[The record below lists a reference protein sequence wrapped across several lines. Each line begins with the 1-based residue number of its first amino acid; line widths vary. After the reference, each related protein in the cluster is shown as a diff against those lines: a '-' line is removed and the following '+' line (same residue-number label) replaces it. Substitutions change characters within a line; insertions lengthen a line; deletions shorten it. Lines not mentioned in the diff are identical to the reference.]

1 MTPDSTGFHKTEIH
15 KLEDVADLGKFLQAR
30 RARVNPADVGLR
42 EDSRRRV
49 PGLRREELALLA
61 GVSVDY
67 YTRLEQGRAKHPSDQ
82 VLDAVARALRLD
94 ETTRSHLH
102 RLAGNSRLSPMQ
114 ASAGVRPSLQTML
127 EAIDAFPAMIVNH
140 RQDVLESN
148 RLARLLYGGFG
159 WDLETRPNLVRML
172 FDDDSRAYFPDWETV
187 CTLEAVAQLRKMSA
201 LFPEDREM
209 TSLIGELSVGCRHFA
224 ELWARAD
231 VMDCNIGSVRYEHP
245 MVGSLQ
251 LHKDQF
257 RVADGSGQML
267 VTLTAAPGTDDYDK
281 LALLGADR

>member
-1 MTPDSTGFHKTEIH
+1 MPDN
-15 KLEDVADLGKFLQAR
+15 D
-30 RARVNPADVGLR
+30 
-42 EDSRRRV
+42 RRRV

-94 ETTRSHLH
+94 ETTRAHLH
-102 RLAGNSRLSPMQ
+102 RLAGNSRLSPMH
-114 ASAGVRPSLQTML
+114 AGAGVRPSLQTML
-127 EAIDAFPAMIVNH
+127 AAIDAFPALIMNH
-140 RQDVLESN
+140 RQDVLASN

-159 WDLETRPNLVRML
+159 WDLESNPNFVRLL
-172 FDDDSRAYFPDWETV
+172 FDDDSREYFPDWEDLCSWET
-187 CTLEAVAQLRKMSA
+187 VAQLRKMAA
-201 LFPEDREM
+201 LFPEDPEL
-209 TSLIGELSVGCRHFA
+209 TALIGELSVKHRFFA
-224 ELWARAD
+224 ELWAKAE
-231 VMDCNIGSVRYEHP
+231 VKDCNIGSVRFEHP
-245 MVGSLQ
+245 MVGLME
-251 LHKDQF
+251 LYKDQF

>member
-1 MTPDSTGFHKTEIH
+1 MSSDATGIH
-15 KLEDVADLGKFLQAR
+15 KLEDVVDLGKFLQAR

-42 EDSRRRV
+42 QDSRRRV

-94 ETTRSHLH
+94 ETTRSHMH
-102 RLAGNSRLSPMQ
+102 RLAGNSRSGPMKPCLR
-114 ASAGVRPSLQTML
+114 VRPSLQTML
-127 EAIDAFPAMIVNH
+127 AAIDNFPALIVNH
-140 RQDVLESN
+140 RQDVLDSN

-159 WDLETRPNLVRML
+159 WDLESHPNLVRLL
-172 FDDDSRAYFPDWETV
+172 FDDDARAYFPDWESV
-187 CTLEAVAQLRKMSA
+187 CSHDAVAQLRKMAA
-201 LFPEDREM
+201 LFPEDVEM
-209 TSLIGELSVGCRHFA
+209 TGLIGELSVRRRFFA
-224 ELWARAD
+224 ELWARAE
-231 VMDCNIGSVRYEHP
+231 VKDCVIGTVRFDHP
-245 MVGSLQ
+245 MVGLIQ
-251 LHKDQF
+251 LHKEQF

-281 LALLGADR
+281 LAVLGADR

>member
-1 MTPDSTGFHKTEIH
+1 MSSDATGIH
-15 KLEDVADLGKFLQAR
+15 KLEDVVDLGKFLQAR
-30 RARVNPADVGLR
+30 RARVNPAEVGLP
-42 EDSRRRV
+42 DNDRRRV

-102 RLAGNSRLSPMQ
+102 RLAGNSRLSPLH

-127 EAIDAFPAMIVNH
+127 AAIDGFPALIMNH
-140 RQDVLESN
+140 RQDVLASN

-159 WDLETRPNLVRML
+159 WDLEANPNFVRLL
-172 FDDDSRAYFPDWETV
+172 FEEDSQQHFPDWEAV
-187 CTLEAVAQLRKMSA
+187 CSHETVAQLRKMAA
-201 LFPEDREM
+201 LFPEDKEM
-209 TSLIGELSVGCRHFA
+209 TALIGDLTVEHRFFA
-224 ELWARAD
+224 ELWAQAE
-231 VMDCNIGSVRYEHP
+231 VKDCNIGWVRFEHP
-245 MVGSLQ
+245 MVGLLQ
-251 LHKDQF
+251 LYKDQF

>member
-1 MTPDSTGFHKTEIH
+1 MTPDATDTDKAEIH
-15 KLEDVADLGKFLQAR
+15 KLEDVVDLGKFLQAR

-42 EDSRRRV
+42 EDARRRV

-94 ETTRSHLH
+94 ETTRAHLH
-102 RLAGNSRLSPMQ
+102 RLAGNSRLGPLQ
-114 ASAGVRPSLQTML
+114 AAAGVRPSLQTML
-127 EAIDAFPAMIVNH
+127 AAIDGFPALIMNH
-140 RQDVLESN
+140 RQDVLASN

-159 WDLETRPNLVRML
+159 WDLGSNPNFVRLL
-172 FDDDSRAYFPDWETV
+172 FDDDSRAYFPDWEAV
-187 CTLEAVAQLRKMSA
+187 CSWETVAQLRKMAA
-201 LFPEDREM
+201 LFPDDKEL
-209 TSLIGELSVGCRHFA
+209 TGLIGELSVRHRFFA
-224 ELWARAD
+224 ELWAQAE
-231 VMDCNIGSVRYEHP
+231 VKDCNIGSVRFDHP
-245 MVGSLQ
+245 IVGL
-251 LHKDQF
+251 LELYKDQF

>member
-1 MTPDSTGFHKTEIH
+1 MTPDATETQKTEIH
-15 KLEDVADLGKFLQAR
+15 KLEDVVDLGKFLQAR
-30 RARVNPADVGLR
+30 RARVNPAEVGLR
-42 EDSRRRV
+42 GDARRRV

-94 ETTRSHLH
+94 ETTRAHLH

-127 EAIDAFPAMIVNH
+127 AAIDGFPALIMNH
-140 RQDVLESN
+140 RQDVLASN

-159 WDLETRPNLVRML
+159 WDLEANPNFVRLL
-172 FDDDSRAYFPDWETV
+172 FDDDSRAYFPDWESV
-187 CTLEAVAQLRKMSA
+187 CSWETVAQLRKMAA
-201 LFPEDREM
+201 LFPDDTAM
-209 TSLIGELSVGCRHFA
+209 TGLIGELSVRHRFFA
-224 ELWARAD
+224 ELWARAE
-231 VMDCNIGSVRYEHP
+231 VKDCNIGSVRFDHP
-245 MVGSLQ
+245 MVGL
-251 LHKDQF
+251 LELYKDQF

-267 VTLTAAPGTDDYDK
+267 VTLTASPGTDDYDK
-281 LALLGADR
+281 LALLVADR

>member
-1 MTPDSTGFHKTEIH
+1 MTSDSTGIH
-15 KLEDVADLGKFLQAR
+15 KLEDVVDLGKFLQAR
-30 RARVNPADVGLR
+30 RARVNPTDVGLR
-42 EDSRRRV
+42 DDARRRV

-94 ETTRSHLH
+94 ETTRAHLH

-127 EAIDAFPAMIVNH
+127 AAIDGFPALVMNH
-140 RQDVLESN
+140 RQDVLASN

-159 WDLETRPNLVRML
+159 WDLESRPNFARLL
-172 FDDDSRAYFPDWETV
+172 FDDDSRAYFPDWEAA
-187 CTLEAVAQLRKMSA
+187 CSHEMVAQLRKMAA
-201 LFPEDREM
+201 LFPEDAEM
-209 TSLIGELSVGCRHFA
+209 TALIGELSVAYRDFA
-224 ELWARAD
+224 QMWARAE
-231 VMDCNIGSVRYEHP
+231 VKDCNIGWVRFDHP
-245 MVGSLQ
+245 MVGMLQ
-251 LHKDQF
+251 LYKDQF

>member
-1 MTPDSTGFHKTEIH
+1 MTHDSTGIHKAEIH

-42 EDSRRRV
+42 EDARRRV

-94 ETTRSHLH
+94 ETTRAHLH

-159 WDLETRPNLVRML
+159 WDLEARPNLVRML

-201 LFPEDREM
+201 LFPEDAEM

-231 VMDCNIGSVRYEHP
+231 VMDCNIGSVRYAHP
-245 MVGSLQ
+245 MVGALQ
-251 LHKDQF
+251 LYKDQF